1 MNRAATPVL
10 IWAAWLSTL
19 AAVQAIWRPDR
30 YLPWALSAG
39 VATASWLF
47 GLFLLV
53 RRRRREGLRMLP
65 DLSFPVVLLALGVT
79 AMLNG
84 AAFGLWLVL
93 IGGGMIAIGL
103 AGLARELRAERER

>member
-1 MNRAATPVL
+1 MNRAAGPVL
-10 IWAAWLSTL
+10 VWAAWLSTL
-19 AAVQAIWRPDR
+19 AAVQAVWRPDR

-39 VATASWLF
+39 AAVGAWLL

-53 RRRRREGLRMLP
+53 RRRRREGLRLVP
-65 DLSFPVVLLALGVT
+65 DLSFSVVLIALGAA

-93 IGGGMIAIGL
+93 IGGAMILFGL
-103 AGLARELRAERER
+103 GGVARELRAEREQ